1 MKTLSISG
9 GRTCERRGPCSP
21 FPRRGCGQGRSCR
34 HLTTDYRTQAA
45 SREESPGSHVPWDPW
60 PGSRSYPRPPRPAQ
74 ETRALCFVTEEH
86 PGKSRKGLARAQAQ
100 AALQGRRP
108 PRLLEIGA
116 PFYQDGQLQAKVYW
130 KKAEGTPG
138 VPPACHGLRLPQA
151 RACPR
156 GELVAGHSTGAGW

>member
-1 MKTLSISG
+1 MARAEAAGTSQQTIGHKQRV
-9 GRTCERRGPCSP
+9 GRSHREVTFPGTHGRARGPTP
-21 FPRRGCGQGRSCR
+21 
-34 HLTTDYRTQAA
+34 A
-45 SREESPGSHVPWDPW
+45 
-60 PGSRSYPRPPRPAQ
+60 PPRPAQ